1 MFMKAFRLM
10 VFLTTILTLLS
21 CNKVFSDR
29 EIIENYQ
36 WNSENVIKFSVDIK
50 EDNTN
55 IPLQLILNLRYIQ
68 GIPYQFLKLRVYM
81 IDPNGEK
88 NYQDLEI
95 QLIDSEKN
103 YIGEGIGDYWDIDF
117 PIDEKLIFNKTG
129 SYKFEFEHLMDENP
143 VRFVNEIGITLKK

>member
-1 MFMKAFRLM
+1 LLL
-10 VFLTTILTLLS
+10 LTTAITLAS
-21 CNKVFSDR
+21 CNKIYSDR

-36 WNSENVIKFSVDIK
+36 WHSENVIKFGVEIK
-50 EDNTN
+50 EDNVN

-81 IDPNGEK
+81 IGPYGEK
-88 NYQDLEI
+88 NFQDIEI
-95 QLIDSEKN
+95 QLIDSEKK

-117 PIDEKLIFNKTG
+117 MLDEKLVFNAAG